1 MSPLEQDRS
10 HRHLITDAPAVP
22 PNSADRTLLR
32 SDSVVL
38 TIEGFMGSLGIGRS
52 ATSLGITSNLTAKS
66 KGPGKTGGAGG
77 DRHRSASSK
86 HSASVT
92 DYAHERH
99 IMGYLLTS
107 RGSRR
112 TAAGGSAPLSC
123 PQRPR
128 LSPKRSKGRSGLGSG
143 GSGSNGSNGYS
154 KMTYAQAVTEG
165 AQGDVD
171 FRQLS
176 SPARPVVS
184 PQQLPKWPGMAPF
197 LAGDAPEP
205 CRALDCDTCQSQSDA
220 KHATPTALSDIDAK
234 TRAAAPGAA
243 RGASGV
249 ASGVASVVSP
259 CNAAVVS
266 PSHTPAHTP
275 LLSFMTGT
283 SLFGSGDGMEPASGL
298 AMDAS
303 VANGGALGGMGGGV
317 GARETAAGAV
327 TADIGA
333 RAGAGPPAHLHRGC
347 TQVHMSTPN

>member
-1 MSPLEQDRS
+1 
-10 HRHLITDAPAVP
+10 
-22 PNSADRTLLR
+22 
-32 SDSVVL
+32 
-38 TIEGFMGSLGIGRS
+38 
-52 ATSLGITSNLTAKS
+52 
-66 KGPGKTGGAGG
+66 
-77 DRHRSASSK
+77 
-86 HSASVT
+86 
-92 DYAHERH
+92 
-99 IMGYLLTS
+99 MGYLLTS

-128 LSPKRSKGRSGLGSG
+128 LSPKRSKGRSGG
-143 GSGSNGSNGYS
+143 NGSNGYS
-154 KMTYAQAVTEG
+154 KMTYAEAVTEG
-165 AQGDVD
+165 AQGD

-176 SPARPVVS
+176 SPTRPVVS

-197 LAGDAPEP
+197 LVGDAPEP
-205 CRALDCDTCQSQSDA
+205 CRALDCDACQSQSDA

-234 TRAAAPGAA
+234 NRAAAPGAA
-243 RGASGV
+243 RG

-283 SLFGSGDGMEPASGL
+283 SLFGSGDAMEPANGL
-298 AMDAS
+298 AMDAP

-333 RAGAGPPAHLHRGC
+333 RAGAGTPAHLHRGC
-347 TQVHMSTPN
+347 TQVYMSTPI